1 MHIIPILASTAA
13 AAPEQ
18 AQASMSDT
26 LPHLLGMVL
35 VVLTLIVLWGVCVLS
50 AILVKKFAPAPAAP
64 APLKRPAPA
73 APAATGPT
81 PEIVAVITAA
91 VASVT
96 GSSHRIVSIKHQSS
110 NWGKAGRQSVLSSHK
125 IR

>member
-73 APAATGPT
+73 APGPT

>member
-73 APAATGPT
+73 ATGPT